1 MSCTR
6 GKASPDR
13 FTQFKLFAN
22 SGGYCQNPSCNE
34 NLYKSFESDDIH
46 IAEIAHIISANE
58 GARKNSK
65 LTPEEKGSFENLILL
80 CPNCHTTIDKAEDSF
95 PVETIIKWKEDHKKK
110 LHATFGIEK
119 FENRKD
125 AKNAIEPFLREN
137 RSIFD
142 TYGPN
147 TEERF
152 NPESN
157 TLRIWVKKI
166 REFIIPN
173 NRKIFEL
180 INSNYSLLNEDE
192 KIQFE
197 KFKLHLNDF
206 EAKHLFAEEEN
217 GSQFP
222 TKITEIYGE

>member
-1 MSCTR
+1 MSCIR

-34 NLYKSFESDDIH
+34 NLYKSFEADEIH
-46 IAEIAHIISANE
+46 IAEIAHIISVNK
-58 GARKNSK
+58 GARKNNK
-65 LTPEEKGSFENLILL
+65 LSPEEKGSFDNLILL

-95 PVETIIKWKEDHKKK
+95 PVETILKWKDEHQQK
-110 LHATFGIEK
+110 LHVTFGIQK
-119 FENRKD
+119 FQNRQQG
-125 AKNAIEPFLREN
+125 KNALEPFFREN
-137 RSIFD
+137 KLIFE

-147 TEERF
+147 TDERF
-152 NPESN
+152 NPESSVPK
-157 TLRIWVKKI
+157 IWIKKI

-180 INSNYSLLNEDE
+180 INTNYSLLNDDE
-192 KIQFE
+192 KNEFE
-197 KFKLHLNDF
+197 KFKLHLHDF
-206 EAKHLFAEEEN
+206 EAKHLFLEEEN

-222 TKITEIYGE
+222 TKITDVYG

>member
-34 NLYKSFESDDIH
+34 NLYKSFESVEIH
-46 IAEIAHIISANE
+46 IAEIAHIISVNK
-58 GARKNSK
+58 GARKSIK
-65 LTPEEKGSFENLILL
+65 LTSKEKGSFDNLILL
-80 CPNCHTTIDKAEDSF
+80 CPNCHTIIDKAESAF
-95 PVETIIKWKEDHKKK
+95 SESIILKWKEEHKQK
-110 LHATFGIEK
+110 LNAIFGIGK

-125 AKNAIEPFLREN
+125 AKKALEPFLREN
-137 RSIFD
+137 KLIFD

-157 TLRIWVKKI
+157 TPRIWIKKI

-173 NRKIFEL
+173 NRKILEL
-180 INSNYSLLNEDE
+180 VQVNYTLLNIDE
-192 KIQFE
+192 KDIFE
-197 KFKLHLNDF
+197 QFKLHVHDF
-206 EAKHLFAEEEN
+206 EAKHLFAEDEN
-217 GSQFP
+217 GTQFP
-222 TKITEIYGE
+222 IKIKEIYE

>member
-1 MSCTR
+1 MSCIR

-34 NLYKSFESDDIH
+34 NLYKSFEADEIH
-46 IAEIAHIISANE
+46 IAEIAHIISVNK
-58 GARKNSK
+58 GARKSDK
-65 LTPEEKGSFENLILL
+65 LSPEEKGSFDNLILL

-95 PVETIIKWKEDHKKK
+95 PVETILKWKEEHQQK
-110 LHATFGIEK
+110 LHVTFGIEK
-119 FENRKD
+119 FENRQD
-125 AKNAIEPFLREN
+125 AKNALEPFFREN
-137 RSIFD
+137 KLIFE
-142 TYGPN
+142 TYGP
-147 TEERF
+147 TTDERF
-152 NPESN
+152 NPESS
-157 TLRIWVKKI
+157 TPKIWLKKI

-180 INSNYSLLNEDE
+180 IKTNYSLLKEDE
-192 KIQFE
+192 KSEFE
-197 KFKLHLNDF
+197 KFKLHLHDF

-222 TKITEIYGE
+222 TKIIEVYGE